1 MSNAFIDGLGALLAH
16 TREEQGISQADA
28 AQRLKLSV
36 RQIEA
41 IEAEDWP
48 HLPGEVF
55 RRGFVRN
62 YARLLELNPDDLVRP
77 VDAEATATHTIT
89 APSEGLTIGR
99 SPITRWVALPLAAL
113 LLFLLVVALLYQ
125 WLRQGE
131 QALVSPVGLGETLEP
146 PQAVTPAVPS
156 PPAESPPVGGQQP
169 LPATPETGEEGT
181 VVLPLPLNPQPVSQP
196 TSQPV
201 SQPSADTAALG
212 KAAAEPQGKP
222 SPGSAP
228 LRDAATSGNAARET
242 RPAATEATVQVQSG
256 GSAALRFS
264 TSDDAWVQVLDGKGQ
279 RFSKLVRAGTQEQLS
294 GQPPFKLVVGNA
306 AQVKLT
312 YNGHQIDLR
321 PFIGEKV
328 ARLTLE

>member
-1 MSNAFIDGLGALLAH
+1 MSNAFIDGLGALLAR

-28 AQRLKLSV
+28 AQRLKLSA

-41 IEAEDWP
+41 IEAEDWT

-125 WLRQGE
+125 WLSQGE
-131 QALVSPVGLGETLEP
+131 QTLVSPVEP
-146 PQAVTPAVPS
+146 SQTVQPAVQS
-156 PPAESPPVGGQQP
+156 PPAETPPAGGQH
-169 LPATPETGEEGT
+169 PATPETGGEGT

-196 TSQPV
+196 PSQSPSQPV
-201 SQPSADTAALG
+201 SQPSAGTAALG
-212 KAAAEPQGKP
+212 KAAAELQGKP
-222 SPGSAP
+222 STGSAP
-228 LRDAATSGNAARET
+228 HQEAATSGNLARET
-242 RPAATEATVQVQSG
+242 GPLATEVTIPVPTV

-264 TSDDAWVQVLDGKGQ
+264 TSADAWIQVLDGQGQ